1 MKFELRTINSEEAV
15 DVTNSENINT
25 AKKYFIGR
33 KKMDIEAFDRLFE
46 VVEKKVQKK

>member
-1 MKFELRTINSEEAV
+1 MKFELQLKTSKDKIDTI
-15 DVTNSENINT
+15 NSENINT

-33 KKMDIEAFDRLFE
+33 KQMGIEAFDKLFE